1 MTTYIIRRILLMIP
15 TILGITIMVFAISRL
30 APGDPVSLSMGPNGQ
45 LDAQRAADVRKV
57 RMALY
62 GLDKPIHVQYGIWLK
77 RVVKLDFGDS
87 IKHHRPVI
95 DLIAERLPVTIT
107 LNLISIVII
116 YLISIPLGIFTAVK
130 QGKFSDRASSVILFM
145 LWSLPSMWV
154 GQMMIGYLCG
164 PTFKNWF
171 PPAGLSSNYADALP
185 FFPWLAD
192 KLWHLTLPVI
202 CLSYS
207 GFAYLTKQVRAG
219 MLDNLRSDYIR
230 TARAKG
236 LDNWTV
242 IFRHAFRNSIIPII
256 TIMATLLPAMIG
268 GSVIIESI
276 FSIPGM
282 GRLAFEAIT
291 TRDYNVVMAVAT
303 TAGFLD
309 LVGLLLADIAYAIA
323 DPRISFEKIE

>member
-45 LDAQRAADVRKV
+45 LDAQRAADVRKT

-62 GLDKPIHVQYGIWLK
+62 GLDKPIHVQYAIWLK

-154 GQMMIGYLCG
+154 GQMLIGYLCG

-185 FFPWLAD
+185 FFSWLAD
-192 KLWHLTLPVI
+192 RLWHLALPVI

-242 IFRHAFRNSIIPII
+242 VFRHAFRNSIIPII

-323 DPRISFEKIE
+323 DPRISFERIE

>member
-1 MTTYIIRRILLMIP
+1 MIP
-15 TILGITIMVFAISRL
+15 TIIGITIMVFVISRA
-30 APGDPVSLSMGPNGQ
+30 APGDPVSLSMGANGQ
-45 LDAQRAADVRKV
+45 LDAARAADVRKA

-62 GLDKPIHVQYGIWLK
+62 GLDKPIPVQYLNWLK

-87 IKHHRPVI
+87 IKHHQPVI
-95 DLIAERLPVTIT
+95 KLIAKRLPVTIT
-107 LNLISIVII
+107 LNAVSIVLV
-116 YLISIPLGIFTAVK
+116 YLLSIPLGVVTAVRK
-130 QGKFSDRASSVILFM
+130 GKFTDKASSIILFM
-145 LWSLPSMWV
+145 LWSLPSMWI
-154 GQMMIGYLCG
+154 GQMLIGYFCG

-171 PPAGLSSNYADALP
+171 PPAGISSNFAESLP

-192 KLWHLTLPVI
+192 RMWHLVLPVI
-202 CLSYS
+202 CLSYAEL
-207 GFAYLTKQVRAG
+207 AYLTKQVRAG

-236 LDNWTV
+236 LSNTTV
-242 IFRHAFRNSIIPII
+242 VFRHAFRNSIIPVI

-291 TRDYNVVMAVAT
+291 TRDYNIVMAVAT
-303 TAGFLD
+303 ISGFLD

-323 DPRISFEKIE
+323 DPRISFESRD